1 MFFRLA
7 RGNVPTYVALL
18 WIASLMC
25 IVADMLPKSAEQV
38 TARKLDCLSEARKVD
53 NVARECLAAP
63 SGNEKCEKRF
73 PRVRWLF
80 PNGLVMNQ

>member
-7 RGNVPTYVALL
+7 RCNVSTYVALL

-38 TARKLDCLSEARKVD
+38 AARKLDCLSEAKKVN
-53 NVARECLAAP
+53 NVAHECLTAP
-63 SGNEKCEKRF
+63 SGNEMCEKRY